1 MLDSRY
7 EGEAMSLRFF
17 QNLSYDY
24 HITFRKRGIY
34 DINDFKVNASD
45 LFNFINIEK
54 KIKNRNS
61 IKVYP
66 RIYDLDESISSSN
79 EFSEN
84 PFLNKGF
91 LEDIY
96 SVKEMREYR
105 DGDSLKRINW
115 KVSAKLNKLFV
126 KSYEVLSY
134 QEVIILLDM
143 NKDVYEID
151 KDGLYEESLI
161 DMCVSI
167 VNYIS
172 NKGFRVK
179 LHINSKMEKFIEVN
193 TKDDFNKV
201 MEFFVENKSDGVKN
215 YDTFIKTK
223 ARESRGNTMIL
234 ITSNITESL
243 LKSIEGLKGDGQN
256 ITLFY
261 LGKVERKDR
270 IEYLSKL
277 GVMLFDICSLAKWD

>member
-17 QNLSYDY
+17 QNLNYEY

-34 DINDFKVNASD
+34 NINDFKVNTSD

-193 TKDDFNKV
+193 NKDDFNKV
-201 MEFFVENKSDGVKN
+201 MEFFVENKSDGVKS

-256 ITLFY
+256 IALFY

-277 GVMLFDICSLAKWD
+277 GVILFDICSLAKWD